1 MKVSAEEL
9 WSFIYFWMVAVIFVL
24 SWDNDVDH
32 VNTTGCKTNFYLGG
46 NTLVQSLWYQIWP
59 EYCCYFFPA
68 EQRFFH
74 YHKMKW
80 SGRDSSSCFSHTH
93 MHTQPLLMSWL
104 CLLVVHSMIEMGVWV
119 LSGRKSACQLAF
131 SALFPI
137 SIKHSHHLLWAHS
150 TTPRFSP
157 EPCST
162 DRWCVLGTN
171 HFSNHTDGCLTL
183 CSQCSFTFWEFW
195 MGFGRLNGGMGI
207 WALTLRCEYSTN
219 IGFLFPCYSFFS
231 LFVC

>member
-1 MKVSAEEL
+1 MSFGPSFTFEWLLWFLCCHEILMLIVLIQKSAKQ
-9 WSFIYFWMVAVIFVL
+9 F
-24 SWDNDVDH
+24 
-32 VNTTGCKTNFYLGG
+32 FYSGG
-46 NTLVQSLWYQIWP
+46 NSLTFSLYGIKSDP
-59 EYCCYFFPA
+59 GYCCYFFLLN
-68 EQRFFH
+68 
-74 YHKMKW
+74 
-80 SGRDSSSCFSHTH
+80 RDSFITAKWNDLGVIHQAAFHTH

-162 DRWCVLGTN
+162 DRWCVLGRN
-171 HFSNHTDGCLTL
+171 HFSSHIDGCLTL
-183 CSQCSFTFWEFW
+183 CSQCSFPFWEFW
-195 MGFGRLNGGMGI
+195 MGFGRLNGGMGV
-207 WALTLRCEYSTN
+207 WALTLRWDYSAN
-219 IGFLFPCYSFFS
+219 IGFLFCHSTFFS
-231 LFVC
+231 LFVY